1 MKNKIKFLGCIAVM
15 AIVFSFAACD
25 SGGGGGGGGD
35 DGNGDGTGS
44 GTGGDNGGPYSRGDI
59 GPGGGKIFWVSEGGF
74 TVYMVNPEQNYTA
87 HYLEAAPA
95 DMPAKLKWA
104 SPGYLSTNISGLT
117 NVLLNTPNDFGYGRR
132 NTAYIL
138 ATDAAAPAAKACNE
152 YNGGGKNDWFLPTE
166 RELYIISIFEDD
178 VDNFDTLKTGGYWS
192 STQGNNTLAW
202 AMNNVGGTSFYNKNS
217 EYAVRAV
224 RAF

>member
-1 MKNKIKFLGCIAVM
+1 MKTRQTILCGLLAVVLALAFIA
-15 AIVFSFAACD
+15 CGD
-25 SGGGGGGGGD
+25 GTGGDPGDGDGTGTGTGGGD
-35 DGNGDGTGS
+35 D
-44 GTGGDNGGPYSRGDI
+44 GGPYSRGDI

-104 SPGYLSTNISGLT
+104 SSSYLSTRIPDVKTTLGNAE
-117 NVLLNTPNDFGYGRR
+117 DFGYGRW

-138 ATDAAAPAAKACNE
+138 ATDADAPAAKACSE
-152 YNGGGKNDWFLPTE
+152 YNGGGKNDWFLPSA
-166 RELYIISIFEDD
+166 RELYYIRIFEDD

-192 STQGNNTLAW
+192 STQGMTTQAW
-202 AMNNVGGTSFYNKNS
+202 AVNNVGGMSYYNKNN